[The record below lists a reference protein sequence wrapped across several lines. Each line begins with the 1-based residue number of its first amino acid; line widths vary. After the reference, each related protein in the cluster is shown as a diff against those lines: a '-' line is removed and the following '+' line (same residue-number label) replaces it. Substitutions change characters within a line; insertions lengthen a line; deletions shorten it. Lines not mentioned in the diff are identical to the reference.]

1 MRKIL
6 PILAVVFAMIIAWY
20 VGAFMMNK
28 KWTYDQA
35 NRAGVELTLSEVFAD
50 TMAQPRP
57 VLPAPHQVAVNFWE
71 TTVEKKIT
79 SRRSLVFHGWI
90 TLKATLTGFIL
101 GTIIG
106 TLLAVGI
113 VYSRVMDMSIL
124 PWAII
129 SQTVPIVAIA
139 PMIVVLSNSVGIED
153 RLVPKTLIS
162 AYLSFFPVLV
172 SMIKGLRS
180 PDQMQLDL
188 LRTWGA
194 GKAQTFWKLRLP
206 GSMPFFFAAL
216 KIGIAA
222 SLVGAIVGELPT
234 GAIRGLGARML
245 IGSQFG
251 EPILIWS
258 ALIAAALLAAILVMI
273 VGVIQKIALKRMGMA
288 Q

>member
-1 MRKIL
+1 MRNIL

-20 VGAFMMNK
+20 AGAFMMNK

-139 PMIVVLSNSVGIED
+139 PMIVVLSNSVGIEGH
-153 RLVPKTLIS
+153 LVPKTIIS

-180 PDQMQLDL
+180 PDRMQLDL

-194 GKAQTFWKLRLP
+194 GKSQTFWKLRLP
-206 GSMPFFFAAL
+206 GSMPFFFAAV
-216 KIGIAA
+216 KIAIAA
-222 SLVGAIVGELPT
+222 SLVGAIVGELPMS
-234 GAIRGLGARML
+234 GSGGLGARML
-245 IGSQFG
+245 VGSQYG
-251 EPILIWS
+251 EPLLIWS
-258 ALIAAALLAAILVMI
+258 ALAAAALLAAVLIFI
-273 VGVIQKIALKRMGMA
+273 VGTIQTITLKRMGMA